1 MIKKQQ
7 FPKVHSIIFG
17 EGLLNDAVAIILFKI
32 TFKLDVT
39 DSKMS
44 LISISSLLG
53 FVYEFISVTVM
64 SVVIGCLTGY
74 GFLFVM
80 RKTKFSEEYRTVI
93 ETSLFI
99 IYGFFVVYLTELLG
113 YSGLLS
119 IFLFV
124 IIQTNYARN
133 ILSSE
138 SHQTIDN
145 LLKTGNYLCE
155 AIAFIFLGVNSVQII
170 NRDSFS
176 TDVIVSLFILFSIC
190 LVRWISIGMPAFL
203 FLCYENIK
211 IETPEIILIWYSGLI
226 RGAVSVALCFSFTL
240 QNEKL
245 RSIVVL
251 ISVFTTLFLATISS
265 VVVRKLNFARKGVS
279 VNPTDNSTEI
289 LISGGAMEGESE
301 ETRDSLGDAG
311 MKGGVGL
318 MG

>member
-1 MIKKQQ
+1 
-7 FPKVHSIIFG
+7 
-17 EGLLNDAVAIILFKI
+17 
-32 TFKLDVT
+32 
-39 DSKMS
+39 
-44 LISISSLLG
+44 
-53 FVYEFISVTVM
+53 
-64 SVVIGCLTGY
+64 
-74 GFLFVM
+74 M
-80 RKTKFSEEYRTVI
+80 RKTRFTEEHRTVI

-99 IYGFFVVYLTELLG
+99 IYGFFVVYITELLG

-124 IIQTNYARN
+124 IIQTNYAKN
-133 ILSSE
+133 ILSIE

-170 NRDSFS
+170 NRESFAN
-176 TDVIVSLFILFSIC
+176 DVVVSLFILFSIC

-211 IETPEIILIWYSGLI
+211 VETPEIILIWYSGLI

-251 ISVFTTLFLATISS
+251 ISVFTTLLLSTISHI
-265 VVVRKLNFARKGVS
+265 VVKKLNFVKKPVS
-279 VNPTDNSTEI
+279 LNPTDNSTEI
-289 LISGGAMEGESE
+289 LINNESIGGSDEV
-301 ETRDSLGDAG
+301 TRDTIQHTYKIKAADST
-311 MKGGVGL
+311 
-318 MG
+318 